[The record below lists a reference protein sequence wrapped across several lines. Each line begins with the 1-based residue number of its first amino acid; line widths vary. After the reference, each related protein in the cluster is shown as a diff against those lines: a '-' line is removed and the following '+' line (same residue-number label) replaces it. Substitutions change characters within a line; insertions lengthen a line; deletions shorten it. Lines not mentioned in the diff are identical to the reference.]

1 MSELRRP
8 RTGRVI
14 GGVCAALANRF
25 GWDVALVRVLAAL
38 SILLPG
44 PQVLAYLIAWI
55 VIPGEATA
63 AARPTTP
70 PESTATGTPAVPA
83 S

>member
-14 GGVCAALANRF
+14 GGVCAALARRF
-25 GWDVALVRVLAAL
+25 GWNVTTVRIIAVL

-44 PQVLAYLIAWI
+44 PQVLAYVIAWV
-55 VIPGEATA
+55 VIPGEPA
-63 AARPTTP
+63 AVVV
-70 PESTATGTPAVPA
+70 ESTSAG
-83 S
+83 